1 MLVYH
6 FNVYVLAAE
15 YQVESVSN
23 TTRLSVREIEELS
36 LVIKE
41 GYEKLAELVKRS
53 TGYTEKHRFWSIG
66 SRRSRTARLLYIYSE
81 SSNFS
86 RDKLAE
92 YCEECGFHVKN
103 LLKR

>member
-15 YQVESVSN
+15 HQVESVSN

-36 LVIKE
+36 LIIEE
-41 GYEKLAELVKRS
+41 GYERLAKLVKRS
-53 TGYTEKHRFWSIG
+53 IRYPKEHWLWSRG

>member
-15 YQVESVSN
+15 HQVESVSN

-36 LVIKE
+36 LVIEE
-41 GYEKLAELVKRS
+41 GYERLAELVKRS
-53 TGYTEKHRFWSIG
+53 TGYPGGHWLWSPG

-81 SSNFS
+81 CSNFS

-92 YCEECGFHVKN
+92 YCEERGFYVKN
-103 LLKR
+103 ILKR